1 MLDKRGF
8 YGNGGGS
15 SDFDVV
21 STDESVLVNRQ
32 GDTFDLSVS
41 KTTVSSDD
49 GTVEVT
55 RENDNYD
62 LSINLVTEE
71 KDGLARAFD
80 KKIHD
85 HSFANTAYMG
95 SATKAADAIETH
107 VLSEDSQYNP
117 EYGQILGWQD
127 ENGKLRLSRMAVP
140 SWGLPI
146 DSWWIDGCYDSVHG
160 TLCIATSGDPSDNG
174 YDGDFCIA
182 VRRFDTGWKVVRVVN
197 HEKWNS
203 VCYGNGLI
211 VITTGNSSSEFM
223 WSSDGG
229 YTWTSSSSL
238 GSGHWKRARYNETN
252 GYFYFIA
259 SERIIRTQ
267 DLQNFSTYF
276 TAPAGAEICDIT
288 WTDDNDP
295 CYLYYMSGESYFR
308 INSQVIWHTSN
319 FRAEKC
325 IYKNGYLVTWYD
337 GAVFIDRDHP
347 NDNTRFQTVW
357 YTMQTGG
364 GFEGVEVFATS
375 GGVDVFIASTAM
387 YSNYQRAVR
396 KVQVVGDSVVGNN
409 TATFGDEDSATHL
422 LTCDYEG
429 ETCFY
434 LFGGTS
440 FMPLTP
446 YGAEK
451 SQWGNLIKYD
461 LSELPPQAWEE
472 IPVLDDKAD
481 GLLCAINGEFNE
493 CEVENPYLKYANGN
507 LSVNH
512 SDRFTEYAN
521 YRLIEATT
529 ADDANVLW
537 CVPDLSAIVDNSTYV
552 YDDEECTH
560 TVGIITNHSYNPNNP
575 NDVEVQIDGALYT
588 YVFQTSK
595 MPVSLATTKALID
608 AMAGI
613 PANPLNNGGEMT
625 QLAYDNMGPHDPN
638 TIYIITD

>member
-71 KDGLARAFD
+71 KDGLARSFD

-552 YDDEECTH
+552 YDDEECNH

>member
-71 KDGLARAFD
+71 KDGLARSFD

-211 VITTGNSSSEFM
+211 VITTGNSSNEFM